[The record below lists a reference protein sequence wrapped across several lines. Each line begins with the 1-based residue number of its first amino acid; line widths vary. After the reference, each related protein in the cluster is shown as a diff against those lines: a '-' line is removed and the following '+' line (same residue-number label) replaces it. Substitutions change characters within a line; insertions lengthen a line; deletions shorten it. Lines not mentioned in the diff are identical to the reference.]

1 MMSSTEL
8 VKSARSGSQRLTAKV
23 LVGSS
28 SLMRANK
35 KENKNTFSLDFYPIV
50 WYTYLMK
57 ITEKQINKFVED
69 NDMIALGGDMFEDA
83 GGHVWHEANII
94 DEIERSQPL
103 NNLFDFDVAGALDA
117 LTIIK

>member
-1 MMSSTEL
+1 
-8 VKSARSGSQRLTAKV
+8 
-23 LVGSS
+23 
-28 SLMRANK
+28 
-35 KENKNTFSLDFYPIV
+35 
-50 WYTYLMK
+50 MK

-94 DEIERSQPL
+94 DEIEEQERSKSL
-103 NNLFDFDVAGALDA
+103 DHLFGDVAGALNK

>member
-1 MMSSTEL
+1 M
-8 VKSARSGSQRLTAKV
+8 
-23 LVGSS
+23 
-28 SLMRANK
+28 
-35 KENKNTFSLDFYPIV
+35 

-69 NDMIALGGDMFEDA
+69 NDMVALGGDMFEDA

-103 NNLFDFDVAGALDA
+103 NNLFGDVAGALDK
-117 LTIIK
+117 LTIMK